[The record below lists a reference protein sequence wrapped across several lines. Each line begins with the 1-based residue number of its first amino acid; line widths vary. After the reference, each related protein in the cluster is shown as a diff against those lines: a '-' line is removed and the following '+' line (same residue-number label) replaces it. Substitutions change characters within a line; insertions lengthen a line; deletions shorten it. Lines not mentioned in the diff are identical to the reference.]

1 MIEEEE
7 VKQLVESVVQERSL
21 FLVDVQVHPDD
32 RVFVEVDRM
41 DGISVEDCGALN
53 QKVRQALEEKGENFE
68 VNVASP
74 GLDEPFKVSHQFKKN
89 LGQEVSVLTRNG
101 QQIKG
106 VLDEVDGE
114 GIRVRTRKK
123 ERVQGKKKKEL
134 VEREH
139 RFAFDELKE
148 TKAVIG
154 VK

>member
-1 MIEEEE
+1 MIEAEQVE
-7 VKQLVESVVQERSL
+7 QLVGETIKGTFL

-41 DGISVEDCGALN
+41 DGISVDDCVEVN
-53 QKVRQALEEKGENFE
+53 QKLRQLLEDRGENFE

-74 GLDEPFKVSHQFKKN
+74 GLDEPFKVADQYQKN
-89 LGQEVSVLTRNG
+89 LGNEVSVMTRSGQRING
-101 QQIKG
+101 I
-106 VLDEVDGE
+106 LDEVDGE
-114 GIRVRTRKK
+114 GIRIRTQKK
-123 ERVQGKKKKEL
+123 ERVKGKKKKET

-148 TKAVIG
+148 TKAVVG